1 VETGSAT
8 SRAKSLEEGVL
19 RLLAI
24 GIILATAAAGPGPA
38 SAQQTY
44 PTRTVRLILPFGAA
58 SATDI
63 TARLLADRLSTRWGK
78 PVVVE
83 NRPGGDGLVALN
95 AFIGAHDDH
104 TLFFGP
110 AAIFLVHLYDEEK
123 PPYDPR
129 DIVPIAQIYV
139 TVLAIS
145 VPASLNVGSMDE
157 LIALARAQPGKLN
170 AAAATGNSD
179 FLIFGFIKAMGL
191 QIAKVPYRDI
201 MQAPNDLAED
211 RIQILSSSLAAA
223 QPMLRTGR
231 IKALLVTSKQRATSA
246 PDIPTAAEAGYP
258 ALTMETAGGLFG
270 LPQMP
275 PSLRE
280 SIAADFRDVAA
291 HDAIIAQRLAD
302 TGQIMT
308 LRGPA
313 DFARSVAEQNDQLA
327 ALAKIIGL
335 NGAQQ

>member
-1 VETGSAT
+1 M
-8 SRAKSLEEGVL
+8 R
-19 RLLAI
+19 RLFAI
-24 GIILATAAAGPGPA
+24 AIVFAAAAGVFRIA
-38 SAQQTY
+38 QAQQTY
-44 PTRTVRLILPFGAA
+44 PTHTVRLILPFGAA

-95 AFIGAHDDH
+95 AFLGAHDDH

-110 AAIFLVHLYDEEK
+110 ASTFLVHLYDEEK

-129 DIVPIAQIYV
+129 DVMPIAQVYV

-145 VPASLNVGSMDE
+145 VPMSLNVGTMDE

-179 FLIFGFIKAMGL
+179 FLIFGFIKSMGL

-211 RIQILSSSLAAA
+211 RIQILSSSLAVA
-223 QPMLRTGR
+223 QPMMRAGR
-231 IKALLVTSKQRATSA
+231 IKVLLVTSKRRALGA
-246 PDIPTAAEAGYP
+246 PELPTAAEAGYP

-270 LPQMP
+270 PPQMP
-275 PSLRE
+275 PELRE
-280 SIAADFRDVAA
+280 NIAGELRKIAEDDP
-291 HDAIIAQRLAD
+291 IIGQRLAD

-327 ALAKIIGL
+327 AIAKILGL
-335 NGAQQ
+335 KGAP

>member
-1 VETGSAT
+1 MLRFFAT
-8 SRAKSLEEGVL
+8 
-19 RLLAI
+19 AI
-24 GIILATAAAGPGPA
+24 LILAAAVPGSSA
-38 SAQQTY
+38 QAQQTY

-63 TARLLADRLSTRWGK
+63 TARLFADRLSTRWGK

-95 AFIGAHDDH
+95 AFTGAHGDH

-110 AAIFLVHLYDEEK
+110 AATFLVHLYDQEK
-123 PPYDPR
+123 PNLDPH
-129 DIVPIAQIYV
+129 DIVPIVGIYV
-139 TVLAIS
+139 TVLAVS
-145 VPASLNVGSMDE
+145 VPALLDVDTIDA
-157 LIALARAQPGKLN
+157 LVALARAAPGKLN

-179 FLIFGFIKAMGL
+179 FLIFGFIKSMGL

-211 RIQILSSSLAAA
+211 RIQILASSLAVA
-223 QPMLRTGR
+223 QPMIRAGR
-231 IKALLVTSKQRATSA
+231 IKVLLVTSKQRALGA
-246 PDIPTAAEAGYP
+246 PEIPTAAEAGYP

-270 LPQMP
+270 PPQMP
-275 PSLRE
+275 QSVRE
-280 SIAADFRDVAA
+280 RIASDFRKVAE
-291 HDAIIAQRLAD
+291 DDPIIAQRLAD

-313 DFARSVAEQNDQLA
+313 EFARSVEEQSEQLA
-327 ALAKIIGL
+327 GLAKTLGL
-335 NGAQQ
+335 KRARP

>member
-1 VETGSAT
+1 
-8 SRAKSLEEGVL
+8 VL
-19 RLLAI
+19 KRVVQIALF
-24 GIILATAAAGPGPA
+24 ILAMIGADGAAAQQINPA
-38 SAQQTY
+38 RA
-44 PTRTVRLILPFGAA
+44 VRLILPFGAA

-63 TARLLADRLSTRWGK
+63 TARLFADRLSARWGK

-95 AFIGAHDDH
+95 AFIGARDDH

-123 PPYDPR
+123 PSYDPR
-129 DIVPIAQIYV
+129 DIAPISQVYV

-145 VPASLNVGSMDE
+145 VPASLNIGTMDE

-179 FLIFGFIKAMGL
+179 FLVFGFITSRGL
-191 QIAKVPYRDI
+191 EIAKVPYRDI

-211 RIQILSSSLAAA
+211 RIQILSSSLAVA
-223 QPMLRTGR
+223 QPLMRAGR
-231 IKALLVTSKQRATSA
+231 IKVLLVTSRQRALSQ

-258 ALTMETAGGLFG
+258 ELTMETSGGLYG
-270 LPQMP
+270 PPQMP
-275 PSLRE
+275 QSLRE
-280 SIAADFRDVAA
+280 RIARDLRE
-291 HDAIIAQRLAD
+291 IAESDPVIGKRLAD

-313 DFARSVAEQNDQLA
+313 EFAGSIEEQRRQLG
-327 ALAKIIGL
+327 ALARTLGL
-335 NGAQQ
+335 KGAQP

>member
-1 VETGSAT
+1 MRRLFAVAIVVAAVIGALRISQA
-8 SRAKSLEEGVL
+8 EE
-19 RLLAI
+19 
-24 GIILATAAAGPGPA
+24 
-38 SAQQTY
+38 TY
-44 PTRTVRLILPFGAA
+44 PTRTVRFILPFGAA

-63 TARLLADRLSTRWGK
+63 TARLLADRLTTRWGK

-95 AFIGAHDDH
+95 AFLGAHDDH

-110 AAIFLVHLYDEEK
+110 ASTFLVHLYDEEK
-123 PPYDPR
+123 PSYDPR
-129 DIVPIAQIYV
+129 DVMPIAQVYV

-145 VPASLNVGSMDE
+145 VPASLHVGTMDE

-179 FLIFGFIKAMGL
+179 FLLFGFIKSMGL

-201 MQAPNDLAED
+201 MQAPNDLAQD
-211 RIQILSSSLAAA
+211 RIQILSSSLAVA
-223 QPMLRTGR
+223 QPMMRAGR
-231 IKALLVTSKQRATSA
+231 IKVLLVTSKQRARGA
-246 PDIPTAAEAGYP
+246 PELPTAAESGYP

-270 LPQMP
+270 P
-275 PSLRE
+275 PEMSPELRE
-280 SIAADFRDVAA
+280 SISGQLRKIAEDDP
-291 HDAIIAQRLAD
+291 IIGQRLAE

-308 LRGPA
+308 LRDPA

-327 ALAKIIGL
+327 EIAKILGL
-335 NGAQQ
+335 KGAR

>member
-1 VETGSAT
+1 MRRLFAIAIVVAALTGLLRSA
-8 SRAKSLEEGVL
+8 
-19 RLLAI
+19 
-24 GIILATAAAGPGPA
+24 PG
-38 SAQQTY
+38 QQTY

-63 TARLLADRLSTRWGK
+63 TARLLADRLTARWGK

-95 AFIGAHDDH
+95 AFLGAHDDH

-110 AAIFLVHLYDEEK
+110 AATFLVHLYDEEK

-129 DIVPIAQIYV
+129 DVMPIAQIYV

-145 VPASLNVGSMDE
+145 VPTSLNVGTMDE

-179 FLIFGFIKAMGL
+179 FLIFGFIKSMGL

-211 RIQILSSSLAAA
+211 RIQILSSSLAVA
-223 QPMLRTGR
+223 QPMMRAGR
-231 IKALLVTSKQRATSA
+231 IKVLLVTSKQRALGA
-246 PDIPTAAEAGYP
+246 PELPTAAEAGYP

-270 LPQMP
+270 PPQMP
-275 PSLRE
+275 PELRE
-280 SIAADFRDVAA
+280 NIAGELRKIAEQDP
-291 HDAIIAQRLAD
+291 IIGQRLAD

-308 LRGPA
+308 LRGPS

-327 ALAKIIGL
+327 AIAKILGL
-335 NGAQQ
+335 HGAQPR